1 MQSSFFSFIVRTLGV
16 IFVIEAIF
24 FDMDGL
30 MLDTEPITIQAKV
43 IEGNKIGLPI
53 TEAMVRDTIGMS
65 QKNVDQY
72 YHHLFGDKYYHQ
84 YFIEK
89 RREYLFHYMEEHGL
103 PLKKGLIPL
112 LELLKSKHLP
122 LAVVTS
128 STKEILAQY
137 QKYGTVFEYFD
148 RLITGD
154 EVKEGKPNPDV
165 YLYAAK
171 VMGVDPKNCVV
182 LEDSKNG
189 IISASKA
196 GMQVLMIPD
205 LIMPDEEVLSYHPK
219 IYSSLEAA
227 MEYFQDNEIA

>member
-1 MQSSFFSFIVRTLGV
+1 MIQAV
-16 IFVIEAIF
+16 F

-43 IEGNKIGLPI
+43 EEGNKIGLPI
-53 TEAMVRDTIGMS
+53 TESMVRETIGMS

-72 YHHLFGDKYYHQ
+72 FTRLFGSAYQHQ
-84 YFIEK
+84 YFIKK
-89 RREYLFHYMEEHGL
+89 RREYLFHYMEAHGL

-112 LELLKSKHLP
+112 LEDLKAHHVP

-128 STKEILAQY
+128 STKEIIEQY
-137 QKYGTVFEYFD
+137 QKYGDVFKYFD
-148 RLITGD
+148 RIITGD

-171 VMGVDPKNCVV
+171 VMGVNPQFCVV

-189 IISASKA
+189 VISASKA
-196 GMQVLMIPD
+196 GMKVLMIPD
-205 LIMPDEEVLSYHPK
+205 LIMPDEEVLSFHPS
-219 IYSSLEAA
+219 IYSSLEEARKYFA
-227 MEYFQDNEIA
+227 MEDFD

>member
-1 MQSSFFSFIVRTLGV
+1 MIQAV
-16 IFVIEAIF
+16 F

-72 YHHLFGDKYYHQ
+72 YQALFGDRYHHQ

-89 RREYLFHYMEEHGL
+89 RREYLFRYMEEHGL

-112 LELLKSKHLP
+112 LKYLKSKHLP

-128 STKEILAQY
+128 STKEIVEQY
-137 QKYGTVFEYFD
+137 QKYGDIFQYFD
-148 RLITGD
+148 RIITGD

-171 VMGVDPKNCVV
+171 IMKVDPVNCVV

-189 IISASKA
+189 ILAASKA
-196 GMQVLMIPD
+196 HMQVIMIPD
-205 LIMPDEEVLSYHPK
+205 LILPDEEVLSYHPT
-219 IYSSLEAA
+219 IYASLEEAIT
-227 MEYFQDNEIA
+227 YFEKHES